1 MMLEL
6 QIKKSYRDFS
16 LDIAYRLEEAPS
28 AVLFGPSGSG
38 KTLTMNCL
46 AGLAVPDSGFIEF
59 RKEIFYSGNDRICM
73 PARER
78 RAGYMF
84 QDYALFPHLT
94 VLQNTAYSKSG
105 LFARRLSH
113 KIAEEAK
120 KMLERL
126 DIGHLGTRKPAELS
140 GGQKQRAALARA
152 LFAQPR
158 FILLDE
164 PFSALDP
171 LLRER
176 LRMELRG
183 YLREFE
189 VPSIIITHDPADVE
203 AFCGPLVLYESGRAK
218 VIDNY
223 QEIRKNFP
231 TTDACLRELQAE
243 FRAETEAQA

>member
-1 MMLEL
+1 MLDL
-6 QIKKSYRDFS
+6 QIKKSYRGFS

-46 AGLAVPDSGFIEF
+46 AGLAIPDSGYIKF
-59 RKEIFYSGNDRICM
+59 RKEIFYSSYERICV
-73 PARER
+73 PARKR

-84 QDYALFPHLT
+84 QDYALFPHLSA
-94 VLQNTAYSKSG
+94 LQNTAYSQSG

-113 KIAEEAK
+113 NTAENAK
-120 KMLERL
+120 KTLARL
-126 DIGHLGTRKPAELS
+126 GIGHLGARKPAELS
-140 GGQKQRAALARA
+140 GGQRQRVALARA
-152 LFAQPR
+152 LFAKPR

-176 LRMELRG
+176 LREELRG

-223 QEIRKNFP
+223 QEIRKSFP
-231 TTDACLRELQAE
+231 TADACLRELQAE
-243 FRAETEAQA
+243 FRTKTLKRA